1 MIHQPNYVKE
11 LIKKYFEGIASPA
24 EIIQLRAAWKLYEEE
39 ELLKMM
45 KEALMESDPQ
55 NLSKNLR
62 NWNPTMEDVFY
73 KPTAWYEY
81 GLRIAAI
88 ILLPL
93 LLIAGLGYWYYN
105 SQNREIAC
113 EGVDGNSILSTAP
126 FYCFIEAG
134 YRKQLEV
141 SRAFTGHSKT
151 IGSIEWFQQKDGV
164 IESKYSIAPNSGENS
179 SQNAQHIYTTAGQQ
193 YQLILPDGTRIR
205 LNASSR
211 IKISADFKT
220 DNRLDLEGEAFF
232 DIPGSR
238 TDSLIITT
246 THGTV
251 KTLNARFNL
260 STGKIRTLL
269 ALEKGALIIQ
279 GDSSSQ
285 LVNGENDVVMQAKKN
300 MVYFPKQNIAQILT
314 WQYEKRVYTGI
325 NMVHFVEEMGRWY
338 GLTFE
343 NLNCV
348 PNKNI
353 KTSICYQASLED
365 MLGVLRKNGLHMR
378 QVGTKISFCPPKG
391 HRHTIA
397 SNYYPVSFFDYQ
409 AISSFVQTYLLF

>member
-1 MIHQPNYVKE
+1 MIHQPNYVQE
-11 LIKKYFEGIASPA
+11 LIKKYFEGIASPS
-24 EIIQLRAAWKLYEEE
+24 EIIQLRAAWKLYDEE

-45 KEALMESDPQ
+45 KEALMETDPQ
-55 NLSKNLR
+55 ILGKNLR
-62 NWNPTMEDVFY
+62 NWNPTIDDVFY

-81 GLRIAAI
+81 SLRIAAV

-113 EGVDGNSILSTAP
+113 EGVDGNSILSTAQ
-126 FYCFIEAG
+126 FYCIIEAD
-134 YRKQLEV
+134 YSKQLEV
-141 SRAFTGHSKT
+141 NRSFTGHSKT
-151 IGSIEWFQQKDGV
+151 IGSIEWFQPEDGLLKSTY
-164 IESKYSIAPNSGENS
+164 IGKPGSEEKRSLH
-179 SQNAQHIYTTAGQQ
+179 SQIIRTTAGQQ
-193 YQLILPDGTRIR
+193 YQVVLPDGTRIR
-205 LNASSR
+205 LNATSQ
-211 IKISADFKT
+211 IKISSAFKT
-220 DNRLDLEGEAFF
+220 DNRVDLEGEAFF

-246 THGTV
+246 IHGTV
-251 KTLNARFNL
+251 KALNARFNL
-260 STGKIRTLL
+260 STGKLRTIV
-269 ALEKGALIIQ
+269 ALEKGALLMH
-279 GDSSSQ
+279 GDTSSQ
-285 LVNGENDVVMQAKKN
+285 LVNGENDVVMQAKS
-300 MVYFPKQNIAQILT
+300 MVYFPNQNISQILT

-348 PNKNI
+348 PNKSI
-353 KTSICYQASLED
+353 KTNICYQASLED
-365 MLGVLRKNGLHMR
+365 MLGVLRKNGLNIR

-397 SNYYPVSFFDYQ
+397 STN
-409 AISSFVQTYLLF
+409 ISIHLSHFTSHP

>member
-1 MIHQPNYVKE
+1 MIHQPNYVQE

-24 EIIQLRAAWKLYEEE
+24 EIIQLRAAWKLYDEE

-45 KEALMESDPQ
+45 KEALKESDLQ
-55 NLSKNLR
+55 YLSENLR
-62 NWNPTMEDVFY
+62 NWNPTVDEVFY
-73 KPTAWYEY
+73 KPTTWYKY
-81 GLRIAAI
+81 RLRIAAI

-93 LLIAGLGYWYYN
+93 LLIAALGYWHY
-105 SQNREIAC
+105 SWQNREIAC
-113 EGVDGNSILSTAP
+113 EGVNGNSILSTAP
-126 FYCFIEAG
+126 FYCFIESG
-134 YRKQLEV
+134 YSKQLEV
-141 SRAFTGHSKT
+141 NRAFTGHSKT
-151 IGSIEWFQQKDGV
+151 IGSIEWFQQKDGLV
-164 IESKYSIAPNSGENS
+164 EAKYAIAPS
-179 SQNAQHIYTTAGQQ
+179 SDEAPSRYSQSITTNPGQQ

-238 TDSLIITT
+238 TDSLIISTI
-246 THGTV
+246 HGVV

-260 STGKIRTLL
+260 STGIIRTIL

-348 PNKNI
+348 PNKSI

-365 MLGVLRKNGLHMR
+365 MLGVLQKNGLHMR
-378 QVGTKISFCPPKG
+378 KVGTKISFCPPKN

-397 SNYYPVSFFDYQ
+397 SANTPFTTHF
-409 AISSFVQTYLLF
+409 